1 MSRTLYERVIVDRMG
16 SVLRGREGRRRSAR
30 DIDLDVNRARHQAP
44 RRTDGASTRPLRL
57 Y

>member
-16 SVLRGREGRRRSAR
+16 SVLRGGEGRRRSAR